1 MRVGEWAA
9 RWVPPGAVAAV
20 WVYEGLVAKVL
31 GARPD
36 ERAIVE
42 SVPVLGGAAAV
53 VLVLIGLAEI
63 ALGGWVLT
71 GWAPRTA
78 AAVQTALLAGFNAG
92 GLAFGGGHI
101 AEPLNLVLHNVV
113 LLVLAWLVALRRH
126 R

>member
-1 MRVGEWAA
+1 MGEWAA

-20 WVYEGLVAKVL
+20 WIYEGLVVKLL

-36 ERAIVE
+36 ERAVVE
-42 SVPVLGGAAAV
+42 SVPVLGAAAAV

-63 ALGGWVLT
+63 ALGAWVLA

-92 GLAFGGGHI
+92 GLVFGGGSI
-101 AEPLNLVLHNVV
+101 AEPLNLVLHNAV
-113 LLVLAWLVALRRH
+113 LLVLAWLVAIRRH